1 MQGQWIRT
9 HEEARHLHRVTRQT
23 PGAALSGIAAHAH
36 GTRRASQARG
46 ASDSDRTRLATITPL
61 ALRPGLAISTRSARR
76 SCLPHR
82 PCGPRLARPACH
94 TLQPGQTVLA
104 WEPDGSRC
112 SRRAPLPSG
121 RLLLA

>member
-1 MQGQWIRT
+1 MQGQWIKT
-9 HEEARHLHRVTRQT
+9 HGEASTHGEARHLHRVTRQT

-46 ASDSDRTRLATITPL
+46 ARDSDRTRLAAITPL
-61 ALRPGLAISTRSARR
+61 ALRPGLAISTRS
-76 SCLPHR
+76 
-82 PCGPRLARPACH
+82 ACH

-112 SRRAPLPSG
+112 SRHAPRPSG